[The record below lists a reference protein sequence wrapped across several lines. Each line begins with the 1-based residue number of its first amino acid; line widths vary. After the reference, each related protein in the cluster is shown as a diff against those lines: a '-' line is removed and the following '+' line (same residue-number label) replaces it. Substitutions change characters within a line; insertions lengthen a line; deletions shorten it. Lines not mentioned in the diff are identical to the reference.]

1 MRPDQRAPAGARN
14 ARGGLGLTWMNA
26 RTRNAALAFAGLLA
40 FALASWAIFRGYL
53 TPEMMVYFLTFQWC
67 L

>member
-1 MRPDQRAPAGARN
+1 MRADQRAPARAPGA
-14 ARGGLGLTWMNA
+14 GGSLTKMNA
-26 RTRNAALAFAGLLA
+26 RTRNASLAFVGLLL

-67 L
+67 F

>member
-1 MRPDQRAPAGARN
+1 
-14 ARGGLGLTWMNA
+14 MNA
-26 RTRNAALAFAGLLA
+26 RTRNATLAFAGVLA
-40 FALASWAIFRGYL
+40 FTAASWAIFRGYL

>member
-1 MRPDQRAPAGARN
+1 
-14 ARGGLGLTWMNA
+14 MNA
-26 RTRNAALAFAGLLA
+26 RTRNASLTFVGLLV

-53 TPEMMVYFLTFQWC
+53 TTDMMVYYLTFQWC

>member
-1 MRPDQRAPAGARN
+1 MSNDLRLAGMSAKPEVRK
-14 ARGGLGLTWMNA
+14 
-26 RTRNAALAFAGLLA
+26 AAIACALLAGFAGLSYL
-40 FALASWAIFRGYL
+40 IFLGYL

>member
-1 MRPDQRAPAGARN
+1 MTPRARQS
-14 ARGGLGLTWMNA
+14 LVVS
-26 RTRNAALAFAGLLA
+26 AAVLAFAVV
-40 FALASWAIFRGYL
+40 SWVIFRGYL